1 MYFPWNTHLPPLFKP
16 QAPVA
21 QKVDNTIHWIN
32 LCRTDSAINVNNNYM
47 LWITIYVFHNLQS
60 HPVMLIFA
68 PHRFKG
74 CNLHDQKHFSLDNG
88 VMTTPKRRILSFVY
102 TVLCL
107 KKSLLIRLTIYPVEN
122 NWDQVSQGYTGLFS
136 PESARIWGAGA
147 QLRIFFGQKLENND
161 ILSSGFITY

>member
-32 LCRTDSAINVNNNYM
+32 LYRTDSAINVNNNYI

-107 KKSLLIRLTIYPVEN
+107 KESLLIRLTIYPVEK
-122 NWDQVSQGYTGLFS
+122 QLGPSFS
-136 PESARIWGAGA
+136 RLYWVVFTRKRENLGGWRTVTNFFWPEVR
-147 QLRIFFGQKLENND
+147 K
-161 ILSSGFITY
+161 